1 MALAT
6 KDMIA
11 KFTSEVASAHGAGRA
26 LACYQCGKCTAGC
39 PVARVTDAFSPK
51 KIIRLVQLGLEKPVL
66 DKKSP
71 VWLCAT
77 CYNCLEGCP
86 QDIEP
91 TSIFLALKAMAA
103 RRGIVPMGRKMA
115 FASLAKNGRMFE
127 IKEEAGQARA
137 ELGLAA
143 CPEVDTARTVALLE
157 MRGVMQILTGRKLG

>member
-1 MALAT
+1 MALGT
-6 KDMIA
+6 KDMVEE
-11 KFTSEVASAHGAGRA
+11 FTRELAAAHGAGRVP
-26 LACYQCGKCTAGC
+26 ACYQCGKCTAGC

-103 RRGIVPMGRKMA
+103 KRGIVPMGRKMA

-127 IKEEAGQARA
+127 IKEEARQARA
-137 ELGLAA
+137 DLGLEA
-143 CPEVDTARTVALLE
+143 CPEVDTAKTVALLE
-157 MRGVMQILTGRKLG
+157 MREVLHVLTGRK